1 MRRRDLIRAGL
12 VVLFITA
19 LLALLF
25 FGIGRWENSQYS
37 IAEGSGTGA
46 EPLKKITVN
55 GTTYRQ
61 RTGVKTYLLL
71 LPGEEQNET
80 CAVLVVNGSEK
91 TWQLLR
97 LGAEELPECSAE
109 GAPTDEALDQISAL
123 MEGKALDG
131 WMAFDQDAS
140 DALSAL
146 DSDTDLSAALQA
158 AETVKDHI
166 QTDLSA
172 SSVIKLGKTLKQ
184 YTQLETLN
192 SDAGTQSLQDTIL
205 TLLYEEA

>member
-12 VVLFITA
+12 VVLFIAA

-25 FGIGRWENSQYS
+25 FGIGRWENSRYS
-37 IAEGSGTGA
+37 IAESGGTGA
-46 EPLKKITVN
+46 EPLKEITVN
-55 GTTYRQ
+55 GKTYRQ
-61 RTGVKTYLLL
+61 RAGVKTYLLL
-71 LPGEEQNET
+71 LSDAEQNGT
-80 CAVLVVNGSEK
+80 CAVLVVNSLEK

-97 LGAEELPECSAE
+97 LSAEELPEYSAD
-109 GAPTDEALDQISAL
+109 GVPTNEALNQISAL
-123 MEGKALDG
+123 LEGKVLDG
-131 WMAFDQDAS
+131 WMAFDRDAS

-166 QTDLSA
+166 QTDLSV
-172 SSVIKLGKTLKQ
+172 SSAIKLGKTLKQ

-192 SDAGTQSLQDTIL
+192 FDADTQSLQETIL